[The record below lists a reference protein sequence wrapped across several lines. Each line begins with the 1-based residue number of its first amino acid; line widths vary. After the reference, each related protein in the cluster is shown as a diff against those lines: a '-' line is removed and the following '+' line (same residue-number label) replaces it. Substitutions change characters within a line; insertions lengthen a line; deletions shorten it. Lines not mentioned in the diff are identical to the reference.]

1 MHGWESAQFS
11 CVSPLFTVIV
21 WDVLWRRVPMKRILW
36 LALLGACAGG
46 AAQVRNEAKG
56 PQVEGRAF
64 RMRVQAEGLPW
75 SRTSKSEPQILEVSA
90 EALRIVS
97 ESGGDGVILRFD
109 RQRTYTLD
117 GAAKKFKEE
126 PMSALADM
134 SAKRAADREKKRKK
148 ILEKARSDE
157 EADEFLQKLG
167 LRRDGKTILAVEET
181 RSTKEIAGHSC
192 KLYEVKENG
201 RVVLSVWAAE
211 KLQRPG
217 GLYRLFGETGI
228 FSEEMAREVRS
239 IPGFPLG
246 LDLRMDFS
254 LALIH
259 ITITALSLEEVDG
272 GSLDFDVPQG
282 FELSRKD
289 DPGDSHACRTCGS
302 PVEPSTPWTLR
313 VPGEKESRLY
323 DKEECKKLD
332 KLKIKEE
339 RMRGK

>member
-148 ILEKARSDE
+148 RKKGSISVTVK
-157 EADEFLQKLG
+157 
-167 LRRDGKTILAVEET
+167 
-181 RSTKEIAGHSC
+181 KEIA
-192 KLYEVKENG
+192 
-201 RVVLSVWAAE
+201 
-211 KLQRPG
+211 
-217 GLYRLFGETGI
+217 
-228 FSEEMAREVRS
+228 
-239 IPGFPLG
+239 
-246 LDLRMDFS
+246 
-254 LALIH
+254 
-259 ITITALSLEEVDG
+259 TALTMRKGQPVYSYVAKEIDTNRSVILIYTDGKERDGASDEVDEWKRDG
-272 GSLDFDVPQG
+272 GG
-282 FELSRKD
+282 AYAERKAA
-289 DPGDSHACRTCGS
+289 S
-302 PVEPSTPWTLR
+302 E
-313 VPGEKESRLY
+313 
-323 DKEECKKLD
+323 
-332 KLKIKEE
+332 
-339 RMRGK
+339 